1 MEIRSS
7 MQLQK
12 RRVLML
18 AYFRSSMIFKVN
30 RTEVEPYK
38 NKWINFTWSK
48 RKMSSI
54 YASDSAADLFSLFS
68 VLSMR
73 PRLAYVTREITRR
86 TDPPWACLETSLWR
100 HSSHFS
106 PFLTAFWYV
115 VFLLHLMLLWLKD
128 RNLSAILRLN
138 FSLFCFLV
146 FDQSSFQILCNLTL
160 ATVAMILT
168 EAWLSLTWTSCW

>member
-68 VLSMR
+68 VLFLR
-73 PRLAYVTREITRR
+73 PRLANVTSKQILHERAWKLVCDVT
-86 TDPPWACLETSLWR
+86 PHTSAG
-100 HSSHFS
+100 S
-106 PFLTAFWYV
+106 PFLTAFWCV

-160 ATVAMILT
+160 ATVAMILS